1 MDALFFGLISFC
13 TSSITAV
20 IGIGGGLLLLAIL
33 PSFLPANVLIPIHSL
48 NQITSNVSRAYFG
61 YKEIQFQVIP
71 KFFIGSLFG
80 VGLFS
85 YSLNYIS
92 MTYIP
97 VFIGTYI
104 LLSLWSQT
112 FNTTMMHYENYYLIG
127 FFQTGLSV
135 IVGTTGQL
143 AIAKLL
149 KDFHDKDKV
158 IATSA
163 VLMCITHVMKITV
176 FVYFGFVFREY
187 LGIILT
193 MTIGSVFGSYVG
205 TSLRHRIDGKKLVL
219 ALKIVLTA
227 LAIKSIM
234 QVLVACAF

>member
-13 TSSITAV
+13 TSIITAV

-48 NQITSNVSRAYFG
+48 NQITSNLSRACFG
-61 YKEIQFQVIP
+61 YKAIQFQVIP
-71 KFFIGSLFG
+71 KFFIGSLVG

-85 YSLNYIS
+85 YCLNIIS
-92 MTYIP
+92 PTYIP

-104 LLSLWSQT
+104 LLSLWSQS
-112 FNTTMMHYENYYLIG
+112 FNNKMMHYENYYLIG

-149 KDFHDKDKV
+149 KDYQDKDKV

-163 VLMCITHVMKITV
+163 VLMCMTHFMKIIV
-176 FVYFGFVFREY
+176 FIYFGFVFSEYISIILMMASGSILGSY
-187 LGIILT
+187 LGT
-193 MTIGSVFGSYVG
+193 Y
-205 TSLRHRIDGKKLVL
+205 LRHRINGKKLVFV
-219 ALKIVLTA
+219 LKILLTI
-227 LAIKSIM
+227 LSIKSITG
-234 QVLVACAF
+234 VFFSFSF

>member
-13 TSSITAV
+13 TSIITAV

-33 PSFLPANVLIPIHSL
+33 PFFLPANVLIPIHSL

-61 YKEIQFQVIP
+61 YKAIQFQVVP
-71 KFFIGSLFG
+71 KFFIGSLVG

-85 YSLNYIS
+85 YCLNMIS
-92 MTYIP
+92 PTYIP

-104 LLSLWSQT
+104 LLSLWSQS
-112 FNTTMMHYENYYLIG
+112 FNNTMMHYENYYLIG

-149 KDFHDKDKV
+149 KDFQDKDTV

-163 VLMCITHVMKITV
+163 VLMCLTHVMKITV
-176 FVYFGFVFREY
+176 FAYFGFVFSEY
-187 LGIILT
+187 IGIILT
-193 MTIGSVFGSYVG
+193 MTIGSVLGSYAG
-205 TSLRHRIDGKKLVL
+205 TYLRHKIDGKKLVF
-219 ALKIVLTA
+219 ALKILLTI
-227 LAIKSIM
+227 LAMKSIAS
-234 QVLVACAF
+234 VLSTLLF